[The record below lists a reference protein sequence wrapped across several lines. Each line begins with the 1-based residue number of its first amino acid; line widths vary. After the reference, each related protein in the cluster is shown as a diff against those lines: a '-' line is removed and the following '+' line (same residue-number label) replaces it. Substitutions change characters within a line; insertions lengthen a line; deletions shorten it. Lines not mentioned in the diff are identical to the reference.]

1 MIRDVEFASEVS
13 GLGISNGNTKLG
25 SGEGEIEAEE
35 STSICPEC
43 RKLIDCRIIFRKNKV
58 FIRKVCDIHG
68 NFEVEIYS
76 NAEDYVKARKFS
88 KPGAKPLH
96 YQGKVAQGCPDDCG
110 LCPAHEQH
118 TCVGVIEITDI
129 CNLKC
134 PVCFADTEGSF
145 SLPLER
151 VKDMID
157 LYLKCE
163 GIPEI
168 LQISGGE
175 PTIHPNIIE
184 ILEYV
189 GQKGIQYPL
198 LNTNGIKL
206 ADRDFTKKISKT
218 MESNGPI
225 IYLQFDG
232 FSDDIYMMLRG
243 SPLLNVKMKAIE
255 NCKEFDMNVTLVPT
269 IVKGIND
276 HEIGKIVEFASGDNN
291 LKAVNFQLVSTVGRH
306 RLGNKNGRMSIPEFL
321 ENLESQTDGLLKKQN
336 FINVPCPHPICSM
349 CTYICKKDDDVLTL
363 TEFMDVE
370 DYMEEMVNRTLPDRK
385 LIPEIYGALDS
396 LFSMSA
402 TMGTEKTEDALC
414 VGCGI
419 AMPKI
424 KEMVDNITM
433 ISVHH
438 FMDQHNFDM
447 KRAKKCCV
455 TEILP
460 DGNMIP
466 FCVYNNLRRK
476 DLKSKF
482 SKMC

>member
-1 MIRDVEFASEVS
+1 
-13 GLGISNGNTKLG
+13 
-25 SGEGEIEAEE
+25 
-35 STSICPEC
+35 
-43 RKLIDCRIIFRKNKV
+43 
-58 FIRKVCDIHG
+58 
-68 NFEVEIYS
+68 
-76 NAEDYVKARKFS
+76 
-88 KPGAKPLH
+88 
-96 YQGKVAQGCPDDCG
+96 
-110 LCPAHEQH
+110 
-118 TCVGVIEITDI
+118 
-129 CNLKC
+129 
-134 PVCFADTEGSF
+134 
-145 SLPLER
+145 
-151 VKDMID
+151 
-157 LYLKCE
+157 
-163 GIPEI
+163 
-168 LQISGGE
+168 
-175 PTIHPNIIE
+175 
-184 ILEYV
+184 
-189 GQKGIQYPL
+189 
-198 LNTNGIKL
+198 
-206 ADRDFTKKISKT
+206 
-218 MESNGPI
+218 
-225 IYLQFDG
+225 
-232 FSDDIYMMLRG
+232 
-243 SPLLNVKMKAIE
+243 
-255 NCKEFDMNVTLVPT
+255 
-269 IVKGIND
+269 
-276 HEIGKIVEFASGDNN
+276 
-291 LKAVNFQLVSTVGRH
+291 
-306 RLGNKNGRMSIPEFL
+306 MSIPEFL